1 MAHKKVT
8 RIWPT
13 LDVVA
18 AACAAQR
25 VNGEYVKI
33 PYKLG
38 VDGDNIKRTT
48 NRELVYQYLED
59 ESFVTDAD
67 RLLAEDIKEYFKG
80 YIFKVLSGAYLS
92 DFDRNVMKIL
102 EEEFTPARDQVAAK
116 IALLTSIPQ
125 TYIRAKERDAADR
138 RTRFAQGG
146 YVGKIG
152 ERLNLQ
158 VEVIKCVFSQKW
170 GCYYI
175 TAMTTSDQT
184 IFFGIRGSATPGT
197 VLNIV
202 GTVKRQDNNQTQ
214 LNRVKIK

>member
-1 MAHKKVT
+1 MAKKKVT

-13 LDVVA
+13 MDVVA

-25 VNGEYVKI
+25 VNGTYIKV
-33 PYKLG
+33 PYQLG
-38 VDGDNIKRTT
+38 DENKRQT
-48 NRELVYQYLED
+48 NRELVYQYLEND
-59 ESFVTDAD
+59 SFITDAD

-80 YIFKVLSGAYLS
+80 YTFKVLSGAYLS
-92 DFDRNVMKIL
+92 EFDRNTMKIL
-102 EEEFTPARDQVAAK
+102 EEEFTPEGYNV
-116 IALLTSIPQ
+116 ALLCSIPNN
-125 TYIRAKERDAADR
+125 YLKAKKRDEADR

-170 GCYYI
+170 GIFYV
-175 TAMTTSDQT
+175 TAMTTSDQA
-184 IFFGIRGSATPGT
+184 IFFGYKQEVAVGT
-197 VLNIV
+197 VLNID

-214 LNRVKIK
+214 LNRVKVK

>member
-1 MAHKKVT
+1 MARTKKVT

-25 VNGEYVKI
+25 VNGTYIKVQ
-33 PYKLG
+33 YQLG
-38 VDGDNIKRTT
+38 DDKPRQT

-80 YIFKVLSGAYLS
+80 YTFKVLSGAYLS
-92 DFDRNVMKIL
+92 EFDRTTMKIL
-102 EEEFTPARDQVAAK
+102 EEEFTPEGYNV
-116 IALLTSIPQ
+116 ALLCSIPNN
-125 TYIRAKERDAADR
+125 YLKAKKRDEADR

-146 YVGKIG
+146 YVGKVG

-158 VEVIKCVFSQKW
+158 VEVIKCVFSKNW
-170 GCYYI
+170 GIFYI
-175 TAMTTSDQT
+175 TAMTTSDQA
-184 IFFGIRGSATPGT
+184 IFFGYKQEVAVGV
-197 VLNIV
+197 VLNID

-214 LNRVKIK
+214 LNRVKVK